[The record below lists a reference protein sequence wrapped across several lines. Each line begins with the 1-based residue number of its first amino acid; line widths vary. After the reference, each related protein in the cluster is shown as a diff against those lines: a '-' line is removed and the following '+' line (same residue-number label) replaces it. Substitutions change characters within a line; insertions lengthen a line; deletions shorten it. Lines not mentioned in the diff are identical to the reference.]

1 MKIFLTEFTWDGVKH
16 SGPNLIADTWEEAQL
31 IAEGAGLKVVG
42 ELTDIVVSDEGLE
55 TLH

>member
-1 MKIFLTEFTWDGVKH
+1 MKIFLTEFIWDGTRH
-16 SGPNLIADTWEEAQL
+16 TGPNIVADTMDHAQL

>member
-1 MKIFLTEFTWDGVKH
+1 MKIFLTEFTWDGVEH
-16 SGPNLIADTWEEAQL
+16 SGPNLIADTWEEAQF